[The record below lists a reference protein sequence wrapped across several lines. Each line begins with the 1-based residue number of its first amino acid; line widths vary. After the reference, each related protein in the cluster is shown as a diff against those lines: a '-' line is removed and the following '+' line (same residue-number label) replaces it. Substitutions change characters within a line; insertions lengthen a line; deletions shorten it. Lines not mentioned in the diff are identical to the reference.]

1 MQDIKQIPDSIT
13 EVTENLRS
21 SVHAKQSSQ
30 LLTDESL
37 LKDLFRL
44 NGFIEVPILF
54 FLDEEFNEAYYR
66 LSKCYKLKTPKKQT
80 NEKF

>member
-1 MQDIKQIPDSIT
+1 MQDIKQIPDRIT
-13 EVTENLRS
+13 EGTENLRS
-21 SVHAKQSSQ
+21 SIHAKKNSQ